1 MTRQDS
7 SQRAP
12 GGRPAGDPVRP
23 TDAQARMLARGL
35 LRGARSGALASLG
48 RDGHPAASLVSLATD
63 IDGAPLILVSALSAH
78 TGNLSADPR
87 ASLLIAPGGKGDP
100 LAHARITLKL
110 RAARIERDSEDG
122 ARVRRRFLA
131 RQPKAALY
139 ADFGDFSFFSLAIE
153 GASLNGGFGRA
164 YELQPSDIL
173 SDPAAARALAEIEPG
188 AVAHMN
194 ADHAEALQLYATALL
209 GARKGGW
216 RATGLDP
223 DGLDLASG
231 DAVLRLPFPAP
242 VDGPG
247 PLRRMLAEL
256 AARAR
261 ATQARPDS
269 PG

>member
-1 MTRQDS
+1 M
-7 SQRAP
+7 
-12 GGRPAGDPVRP
+12 
-23 TDAQARMLARGL
+23 ARGL
-35 LRGARSGALASLG
+35 LRCARSGALASLG
-48 RDGHPAASLVSLATD
+48 RDGHPSASLVSLATD
-63 IDGAPLILVSALSAH
+63 IDGTPLILVSALSAH
-78 TGNLSADPR
+78 AGNLIADPR

-122 ARVRRRFLA
+122 ARVRRRFLS
-131 RQPKAALY
+131 RQPKAELY

-164 YELQPSDIL
+164 YELRPSDIL

-194 ADHAEALQLYATALL
+194 ADHAEALQLYATVLL
-209 GARKGGW
+209 GGRSGRW
-216 RATGLDP
+216 RAAGLDP
-223 DGLDLASG
+223 DGLDLALG

-242 VDGPG
+242 IDGAG
-247 PLRRMLAEL
+247 PLRRILAGL
-256 AARAR
+256 AAQAR
-261 ATQARPDS
+261 AAQARPDS